1 MATPTLSAAP
11 LWPFR
16 LAALA
21 GALVRAVPDFS
32 WDNWSL
38 LLITAAASLYTVHAC
53 ARPVPYRNDP
63 RARMRVVTEQA
74 LNTAAVM
81 LTGAWGSPFV
91 LFFVPTGML
100 AGFAAGGLFSASV
113 AAVSVAVVT
122 VQHVPDVGARSGLQD
137 GALWAGLLGLV
148 AFTSGLAHRAARD
161 AARQQQV
168 ALDRVSRLAEANSLL
183 FALQRVAQ
191 TLPASLDLEEVLDS
205 TVGRLSTMVRHDTLA
220 VFITDPTTLRAVPVR
235 TLGIAQPRAIPLDRL
250 PEGLNTSVNSPKT
263 VRLDGL
269 APGTG
274 VSPTSRS
281 GLYAALRARGALV
294 GMLAVESDE
303 TGTFGQQE
311 AEVVHG
317 LSEPFGIAIDNAR
330 MFLRIRTMAADE
342 ERKRIARDLHDLV
355 GSSLAQIGFEVDR
368 VASVAHEGGAVEP
381 LLREV
386 RQHVSAVITDVR
398 DTLYDLRTEVTDAR
412 DLCATT
418 ADLLAR
424 VQQRSGILTDS
435 DMHLPNRLSLLRE
448 RDLWQ
453 IVREAILNAERHSK
467 AKHLNVVASQING
480 RVTVSVRD
488 DGVGLDAS
496 AARHD
501 SYGLIGMG
509 ERAERLDADLTV
521 RSLDEGGTEMRIELS
536 EGEAP

>member
-1 MATPTLSAAP
+1 
-11 LWPFR
+11 
-16 LAALA
+16 
-21 GALVRAVPDFS
+21 
-32 WDNWSL
+32 
-38 LLITAAASLYTVHAC
+38 
-53 ARPVPYRNDP
+53 
-63 RARMRVVTEQA
+63 MRVVVEQA

-91 LFFVPTGML
+91 LFFIPTGML

-122 VQHVPDVGARSGLQD
+122 VQHIPDVGARSGLQD
-137 GALWAGLLGLV
+137 GALWAGLLALV
-148 AFTSGLAHRAARD
+148 AFTSGLAYRAARD

-205 TVGRLSTMVRHDTLA
+205 TVGRLSTMVRHDTMA

-263 VRLDGL
+263 VRLEGM

-303 TGTFGQQE
+303 TCSFGQQE

-418 ADLLAR
+418 ADLLTR

-467 AKHLNVVASQING
+467 AKHLKVVARQING

-488 DGVGLDAS
+488 DGIGLDAR

-521 RSLDEGGTEMRIELS
+521 RSLDDGGTEMRIELS